1 MTVIKLEHQELRI
14 RSWFNWWDASKYLGL
29 ISAYVGVGNVFIL
42 HLCNLKKKKKK
53 KNGGLEML
61 LCFCK
66 GLIINLS

>member
-42 HLCNLKKKKKK
+42 HLCNLKKKKKRK
-53 KNGGLEML
+53 TVV
-61 LCFCK
+61 
-66 GLIINLS
+66 